1 MVTPLDRTVSGLG
14 ATVSGPEATVVA
26 AIRVL
31 GAAITAGATAYV
43 AASIA
48 IALVNH
54 PVRRWRGGCSAITAR
69 SWSVV
74 LRKADTKTLL

>member
-1 MVTPLDRTVSGLG
+1 MVTPLGRTVSGPE

-26 AIRVL
+26 AVGVL
-31 GAAITAGATAYV
+31 GAAVNVGATAYV

-54 PVRRWRGGCSAITAR
+54 LVRR
-69 SWSVV
+69 
-74 LRKADTKTLL
+74 